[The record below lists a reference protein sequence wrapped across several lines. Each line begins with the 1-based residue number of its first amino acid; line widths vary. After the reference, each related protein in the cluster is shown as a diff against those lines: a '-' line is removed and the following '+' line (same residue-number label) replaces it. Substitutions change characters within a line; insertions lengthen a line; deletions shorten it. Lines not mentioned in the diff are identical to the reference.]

1 MAAALMNLAREAP
14 VIAASIWTAGAIFY
28 HGPTYIN
35 QVDSWLHQNGT
46 APICPPDP
54 PITLD
59 DAKKI
64 AENITRPTHPSP
76 PPKISDKE
84 KNVTKNTKTPMH
96 PSSTVSVNSI
106 QRNTET
112 VTSVL
117 SIPTGGS
124 RTNDTTLISLCADP
138 TEIGPVRCT
147 IQRLGFFRPMAN
159 FIYSICLK
167 VYYFFRFCAY
177 HDLLRPA
184 VNDYPVW
191 RLVII
196 TTTVFGLAILPC
208 HARRSLRH
216 RWWRVVLVATVIFSG
231 GCFLIMTYEHQ
242 AFYRPRNEDR
252 CIVAAGLV
260 IVPFLHWIVP
270 RGAFTYQWNAFCDD
284 ILEMWET
291 VQFCAAGIWRFIAYP
306 NRYSAGALGWVLL
319 SAYWKDIIQMIQ
331 NPRTAFRAMYTATSI
346 SWDSAPAFLEA
357 YNVTKSRRRI
367 FQERTSL
374 YGVPVLRL
382 LLLSMVPS
390 IYYYLLHFA
399 GQKNLYAKSLGYFL
413 PFRAI
418 VIAGWHGFDP
428 LDLAS
433 VTVGTLVDATIFYL
447 GKNWTALGHFHLA
460 FSYLYY
466 WLIDLTIVPL
476 LKATG
481 RFLIMIAMGLRK
493 LARRYPFIF
502 RTLCSVFATAVI
514 ANVVL
519 FGWFRWTF
527 GRLGTRHY
535 VNTVSAYLKDVTA
548 VHMTILPL
556 TWSWISS
563 TPSLLVQCFISD
575 LSSSQHYLASYNWP
589 RTNASAW
596 ILTPNVT
603 HIYDDSYNRTKG
615 SVIYLPSR
623 SLNGL
628 NGVWDCIK
636 LVVGGSFTTILLGSK
651 GLLHSGAKYVNRLY
665 GVVAHPFERMLGWSA
680 ESWTQNQET
689 LNTLIR
695 VLFWF
700 GVLYRAWKFKR
711 WIMGNGGGGAV
722 NGGPGLPLRPAQ
734 NFPRRPKYPTSAP
747 AGPTIPQPGS
757 QGVPLPPPL
766 TDNVGGDGG
775 NNFQSPTSGGS
786 RDYGNDGGSDGTDSP
801 STPSP
806 SSGSSD
812 GGDDKVN
819 VPAPSPRSFLP
830 PRIVPPRVPSASFP
844 IFSPT
849 PSPGSSQLPPH
860 SPPVLSSPPDINGFP
875 NSPIVGLT
883 PSEQAAELRRVAR
896 TEEDR
901 LAEIERQKG
910 AVLAQLLHEYH
921 LRKDA
926 AATIK
931 QTYRTYKSNRI
942 LKLWKK
948 IVVSSIS
955 QKSEWV
961 TAAAR
966 LEAEKLRKEEEDRA
980 AEARL
985 DSERLRKTEE
995 EYIAEVAR
1003 LETKRLLQE
1012 QEYLAAEAAHLEAE
1026 RLRKVE
1032 EEYIAE
1038 VIRFEFERL
1047 REEQE
1052 YLPAEAAH
1060 LEAERLRKAEE
1071 EYIAEATH
1079 LECER
1084 LRKAEEEYIAEAARL
1099 EAERLRKELE
1109 YRAVEAAH
1117 LEDERLGKAEEEYIA
1132 EAARLEAERL
1142 RKAEETYVAEATR
1155 LESERLLQE
1164 QEYLAAEAAHL
1175 EAERLRI
1182 VEENH
1187 IAEVIRFESERL
1199 REEQEHRAAE
1209 TVRLEAE
1216 RLRKAEEEY
1225 IVEAARFETER
1236 LRQEQDYRAAET
1248 VRLEAERLRKAEEEY
1263 IVEAARLETERLR
1276 QEQEYRAAETVRL
1289 EAERLRK
1296 AEEEYI
1302 VETTRFETERL
1313 RQEQEHR
1320 AAETVRLEDERLRKA
1335 EEEYIVEAARLEAER
1350 LRKAEEEYIVKAAR
1364 LETERLRQEEED
1376 HLETERQRKI
1386 EEGRVDAESAELSR
1400 VEAAHIER
1408 RERSFKQEQDA
1419 SHELARLDKERKL
1432 RLDEVE
1438 RKHLASE
1445 KQARRENERIVAEQP
1460 EHIDH
1465 LAREREDAAEKMH
1478 KERERLQDVEKK
1490 RREKLAEI
1498 EAQNMA
1504 NTPKKK
1510 DLAAAKEREKAR
1522 AEWMRKRREEKRAAI
1537 AAKEKIGD
1545 GTDAQKKRE
1554 EEEAIQDA
1562 QKREEEEAAR
1572 KKREEEEKAARAA
1585 CKKREE
1591 EDAAQAAQKK
1601 REEEEQLRQAKE
1613 KGILDNLK
1621 QFGKQ
1626 KTLDNMPSQMQNSS
1640 SDGRQ
1645 VDKARRHA
1653 DSVARMSASRKG
1665 KKKRIR
1671 NSQEKYPEAYQQA
1684 HEDGGY
1690 SNDAPIQ
1697 TSVDDIVD
1705 ATITRHTLARA
1716 DNDESEDSDLSSI
1729 NSVDSE
1735 TRREVEINI
1744 IRSKRDSQK

>member
-54 PITLD
+54 PITLNN
-59 DAKKI
+59 AKKI

-84 KNVTKNTKTPMH
+84 KNVTNNTKNLMH
-96 PSSTVSVNSI
+96 PPSPISINNI
-106 QRNTET
+106 QRKTET

-117 SIPTGGS
+117 STPTGGS
-124 RTNDTTLISLCADP
+124 RINDTTLISLCADP
-138 TEIGPVRCT
+138 TEIGPVWCT

-216 RWWRVVLVATVIFSG
+216 RWRKVVLVAALVFSG

-242 AFYRPRNEDR
+242 AFYKPCNEDR

-270 RGAFTYQWNAFCDD
+270 RGAFTYQWNALCDD
-284 ILEMWET
+284 LFEMWET
-291 VQFCAAGIWRFIAYP
+291 VQFCAARIWRFIAYP
-306 NRYSAGALGWVLL
+306 NRYSVGALGWVLL
-319 SAYWKDIIQMIQ
+319 GAYWKDIIQMIQ
-331 NPRTAFRAMYTATSI
+331 NPKAAFRAMYTATSI

-357 YNVTKSRRRI
+357 YNITESRRRI

-382 LLLSMVPS
+382 LLSMIPS
-390 IYYYLLHFA
+390 IYYYLLRFA
-399 GQKNLYAKSLGYFL
+399 GQKNLYAKSLGCFL
-413 PFRAI
+413 PFGAI
-418 VIAGWHGFDP
+418 VVAGWHGFDP
-428 LDLAS
+428 LDLTS

-447 GKNWTALGHFHLA
+447 GKKWTVLGHFHLA

-466 WLIDLTIVPL
+466 WLINLTIVPL

-481 RFLIMIAMGLRK
+481 RFLIMIAIGLRK
-493 LARRYPFIF
+493 LARRYPFIV

-548 VHMTILPL
+548 VHMAILPL

-563 TPSLLVQCFISD
+563 TPSLLVQCFVSN
-575 LSSSQHYLASYNWP
+575 LSSSQHYLTSYNWP
-589 RTNASAW
+589 RTNASAR
-596 ILTPNVT
+596 IPTPNVT
-603 HIYDDSYNRTKG
+603 HIYDYFYNRTKRF
-615 SVIYLPSR
+615 VIYLPSR

-628 NGVWDCIK
+628 NSVWDFIK
-636 LVVGGSFTTILLGSK
+636 LVVGGSFTTISLGSK
-651 GLLHSGAKYVNRLY
+651 SLLRSGTKYVNRLY
-665 GVVAHPFERMLGWSA
+665 GVVAHPFERMIGWSA

-695 VLFWF
+695 VLFWC

-711 WIMGNGGGGAV
+711 WVIGNGGGDAV

-734 NFPRRPKYPTSAP
+734 NFPRRPKYPTNAP
-747 AGPTIPQPGS
+747 AGPTIPHPGS

-766 TDNVGGDGG
+766 TDNVGGSGG

-786 RDYGNDGGSDGTDSP
+786 RDYGNDGGSDGTGSP

-806 SSGSSD
+806 SSGNSD
-812 GGDDKVN
+812 GSNKKVN
-819 VPAPSPRSFLP
+819 VPAPSSRSFLP

-844 IFSPT
+844 NFSPT

-860 SPPVLSSPPDINGFP
+860 PLPVLSSPPDIDGFP
-875 NSPIVGLT
+875 NSPIIGLT

-948 IVVSSIS
+948 IVVSSNS

-985 DSERLRKTEE
+985 DAERLRKAEE

-1003 LETKRLLQE
+1003 LETKRLRQE
-1012 QEYLAAEAAHLEAE
+1012 QEYRVAE
-1026 RLRKVE
+1026 
-1032 EEYIAE
+1032 
-1038 VIRFEFERL
+1038 
-1047 REEQE
+1047 
-1052 YLPAEAAH
+1052 
-1060 LEAERLRKAEE
+1060 
-1071 EYIAEATH
+1071 T
-1079 LECER
+1079 
-1084 LRKAEEEYIAEAARL
+1084 
-1099 EAERLRKELE
+1099 
-1109 YRAVEAAH
+1109 
-1117 LEDERLGKAEEEYIA
+1117 
-1132 EAARLEAERL
+1132 ARLEAERL
-1142 RKAEETYVAEATR
+1142 RKAEEEHVAEAAR

-1182 VEENH
+1182 VEENY

-1225 IVEAARFETER
+1225 IVEAARLEAER
-1236 LRQEQDYRAAET
+1236 LRQEQEYRVAET

-1263 IVEAARLETERLR
+1263 IVKAARL
-1276 QEQEYRAAETVRL
+1276 
-1289 EAERLRK
+1289 
-1296 AEEEYI
+1296 
-1302 VETTRFETERL
+1302 ETERL

-1320 AAETVRLEDERLRKA
+1320 AAETVRLEAERLRKA

-1350 LRKAEEEYIVKAAR
+1350 LRKAEEEYIVEAAR
-1364 LETERLRQEEED
+1364 LETERLHQEEEN

-1386 EEGRVDAESAELSR
+1386 GEGRVDAERAELAR

-1408 RERSFKQEQDA
+1408 RERSFKQEQNT

-1445 KQARRENERIVAEQP
+1445 KQARRENERIVSEQQ
-1460 EHIDH
+1460 EHIDQ
-1465 LAREREDAAEKMH
+1465 LARERKDAAEKMH

-1504 NTPKKK
+1504 NTPKRK

-1537 AAKEKIGD
+1537 AAKEKTGD
-1545 GTDAQKKRE
+1545 GTDAQKKHE
-1554 EEEAIQDA
+1554 EEEAIQAA
-1562 QKREEEEAAR
+1562 QKREEEEVAR

-1591 EDAAQAAQKK
+1591 EDAVQAAQKK

-1613 KGILDNLK
+1613 EGIVDNLK

-1626 KTLDNMPSQMQNSS
+1626 KTLDNTTSQMQNSS

-1690 SNDAPIQ
+1690 SNDAPTQ

-1716 DNDESEDSDLSSI
+1716 DNDESDESDLSSI

>member
-1 MAAALMNLAREAP
+1 MAAALINLAREAP
-14 VIAASIWTAGAIFY
+14 VIAAGIWTAGAIFY

-64 AENITRPTHPSP
+64 AENITQPTYPSP
-76 PPKISDKE
+76 SPRISDKE
-84 KNVTKNTKTPMH
+84 KKITKNTKAPMH
-96 PSSTVSVNSI
+96 PSSPVSVNNS
-106 QRNTET
+106 QRKTET

-117 SIPTGGS
+117 STPTGGS
-124 RTNDTTLISLCADP
+124 RINDTTLISLCADP
-138 TEIGPVRCT
+138 TEIGPVWCT
-147 IQRLGFFRPMAN
+147 IQGLGFFRPMAN

-167 VYYFFRFCAY
+167 VHYFFRFCAY
-177 HDLLRPA
+177 HALLMPA

-191 RLVII
+191 RLLII
-196 TTTVFGLAILPC
+196 TTTVLGLAILPC

-216 RWWRVVLVATVIFSG
+216 KWRRVVLVATLIFSG

-242 AFYRPRNEDR
+242 AFYKPCNEDR

-260 IVPFLHWIVP
+260 VVPFLHWVVP
-270 RGAFTYQWNAFCDD
+270 HGAFTDQWNALCDD
-284 ILEMWET
+284 LLEMWET
-291 VQFCAAGIWRFIAYP
+291 VQFCAAGIWRFIAYL
-306 NRYSAGALGWVLL
+306 NRYSAGALGWFLL

-331 NPRTAFRAMYTATSI
+331 NPRIAFRAMYTATII

-357 YNVTKSRRRI
+357 YNITESRSRI

-390 IYYYLLHFA
+390 IYYYLLHSA
-399 GQKNLYAKSLGYFL
+399 EQKNLYAKSLGCFL
-413 PFRAI
+413 PFGAI

-433 VTVGTLVDATIFYL
+433 VTVGALVDATIFYL
-447 GKNWTALGHFHLA
+447 GKKWTALGHFHLA

-466 WLIDLTIVPL
+466 WFIDLTIVPL

-481 RFLIMIAMGLRK
+481 RFLIMIAMGLRT
-493 LARRYPFIF
+493 LARRHPFIF

-519 FGWFRWTF
+519 FAWFRWIF

-535 VNTVSAYLKDVTA
+535 VNTVSAYLKDVTT
-548 VHMTILPL
+548 VHMAILPL
-556 TWSWISS
+556 AWSWISS
-563 TPSLLVQCFISD
+563 TLSWLVQCFVSN
-575 LSSSQHYLASYNWP
+575 LSSSQHYLTSYNWP
-589 RTNASAW
+589 RTNASAR
-596 ILTPNVT
+596 IPTPNVT
-603 HIYDDSYNRTKG
+603 HIYDDLYNRTKG

-623 SLNGL
+623 PLDGL
-628 NGVWDCIK
+628 NGVWDFIK

-651 GLLHSGAKYVNRLY
+651 ILLHSGVKYVNRLY
-665 GVVAHPFERMLGWSA
+665 GFVARPFERMIGWSA
-680 ESWTQNQET
+680 ESWTQNQDT

-695 VLFWF
+695 ALFWF
-700 GVLYRAWKFKR
+700 GVLYRAWKFNR
-711 WIMGNGGGGAV
+711 WLMRSGGGGAV
-722 NGGPGLPLRPAQ
+722 NGGPGLPPRTAQ
-734 NFPRRPKYPTSAP
+734 NFPRRPKYPTSAL
-747 AGPTIPQPGS
+747 AGPTILQPGS
-757 QGVPLPPPL
+757 QGVPPPPPL

-775 NNFQSPTSGGS
+775 NNLQSRTSGGD
-786 RDYGNDGGSDGTDSP
+786 RDYGNDGGSDGNDSP

-806 SSGSSD
+806 SSGGSD

-830 PRIVPPRVPSASFP
+830 PRIVPSRVPSASFP

-849 PSPGSSQLPPH
+849 LSPGSSQLPPH
-860 SPPVLSSPPDINGFP
+860 GPPVLSSPPDINGFP

-896 TEEDR
+896 TEENR
-901 LAEIERQKG
+901 LAGIERQKG

-980 AEARL
+980 AEAARL
-985 DSERLRKTEE
+985 DAERLRKAEE

-1003 LETKRLLQE
+1003 LETKRLHQEQEYRVAEIARLEAERLRKAEEEYVAEAARLESERLLQE

-1038 VIRFEFERL
+1038 VIR
-1047 REEQE
+1047 
-1052 YLPAEAAH
+1052 
-1060 LEAERLRKAEE
+1060 
-1071 EYIAEATH
+1071 
-1079 LECER
+1079 
-1084 LRKAEEEYIAEAARL
+1084 
-1099 EAERLRKELE
+1099 
-1109 YRAVEAAH
+1109 V
-1117 LEDERLGKAEEEYIA
+1117 
-1132 EAARLEAERL
+1132 
-1142 RKAEETYVAEATR
+1142 
-1155 LESERLLQE
+1155 ESERLLQE

-1175 EAERLRI
+1175 EAERLRKA
-1182 VEENH
+1182 EAEY
-1187 IAEVIRFESERL
+1187 IAEATRLECERL
-1199 REEQEHRAAE
+1199 GKAEEEYIAEAARLEAERLCKEQEYRAVEAAHLEAE
-1209 TVRLEAE
+1209 CLRKAEEDYIAEAARLEAE
-1216 RLRKAEEEY
+1216 RLRKAEEEC
-1225 IVEAARFETER
+1225 VAKATRLETER
-1236 LRQEQDYRAAET
+1236 LLQEQEYLAAEAAH
-1248 VRLEAERLRKAEEEY
+1248 LEAERLRKVEENYIAE
-1263 IVEAARLETERLR
+1263 IIRFETERLR

-1302 VETTRFETERL
+1302 VE
-1313 RQEQEHR
+1313 
-1320 AAETVRLEDERLRKA
+1320 AARLEAERLRKA
-1335 EEEYIVEAARLEAER
+1335 EEEYIVEAARLE
-1350 LRKAEEEYIVKAAR
+1350 
-1364 LETERLRQEEED
+1364 TERLRQEQEH
-1376 HLETERQRKI
+1376 HLETERQRKM
-1386 EEGRVDAESAELSR
+1386 EEGCVDAERAELAR

-1408 RERSFKQEQDA
+1408 RERSFKQEQDT

-1445 KQARRENERIVAEQP
+1445 KQTRRENERIVAEQQ
-1460 EHIDH
+1460 EHIDQ

-1537 AAKEKIGD
+1537 AAKEKTGD

-1613 KGILDNLK
+1613 KGIVDNLE

-1626 KTLDNMPSQMQNSS
+1626 KTLDNTTSQMQNSS

-1653 DSVARMSASRKG
+1653 DSVARMSVSRKG

-1690 SNDAPIQ
+1690 SNDAPTQ

-1716 DNDESEDSDLSSI
+1716 ENDESEDSDLSSI
-1729 NSVDSE
+1729 NSIDSE